1 MIIKAKELINIS
13 QRGGHMSI
21 DVNNVG
27 KVIEKNKGRKT
38 LDSSIT
44 IRIDDATKSQFEEIC
59 RNMGL
64 TVSSAIS
71 AFIAKVLNVRGM
83 PFEVSEKKRERKLG
97 LLDGKYDIPDDIH
110 VLDDE
115 VLDMFGLENL

>member
-1 MIIKAKELINIS
+1 
-13 QRGGHMSI
+13 MSI

-83 PFEVSEKKRERKLG
+83 PFEVSAKKRERKLG